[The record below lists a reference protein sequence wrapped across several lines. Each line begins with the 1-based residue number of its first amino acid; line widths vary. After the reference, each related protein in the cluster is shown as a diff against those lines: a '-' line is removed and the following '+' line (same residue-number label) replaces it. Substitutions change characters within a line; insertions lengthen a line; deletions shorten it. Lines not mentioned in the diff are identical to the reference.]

1 MIKRM
6 IQMNKEYIT
15 LHHIKLYQPTN
26 KKRAELNK
34 LSNNWNKAIRSAL
47 KIVKHWNF
55 TSYTRSHKEVYRVL
69 RNNYNLPSQIA
80 NEANRKAVES
90 YKSCNKKFRDNVK
103 FNYQAPVDLV
113 KDKSFKLIRKDNGT
127 NIVKINIEPYNNVYI
142 PVCLSEYHLNYLN
155 NDKHS
160 LKTAELYKQNGEW
173 YLNFVVSYEV
183 NIKETNS
190 YIGVDLGIVNLATI
204 SVISNKETILHTEHL
219 SGKELRFK
227 RMRYK
232 DKRKSLS
239 KKSDSIKTALIAEN
253 RITKETNWLI
263 ANRIIKVAKKYNSTI
278 VFEDL
283 KNIRKNIT
291 TNNSLNNYKKNSWAY
306 YQLKQFVKH
315 KANLNNL
322 PVVDVKA
329 YNTSQKCHVCNHKG
343 LRETQD
349 LFECPNGHKFNAD
362 TNASINIAKLG
373 KNKYNDLINK
383 TA

>member
-1 MIKRM
+1 MTKRM
-6 IQMNKEYIT
+6 MQMSKEYIT
-15 LHHIKLYQPTN
+15 LHHIKLYKPTN
-26 KKRAELNK
+26 KKRVELNK

-47 KIVKHWNF
+47 KIVKHWGF

-80 NEANRKAVES
+80 VEANRKAVES
-90 YKSCNKKFRDNVK
+90 YKSCNKKFRNNVK

-113 KDKSFKLIRKDNGT
+113 KGKSFDFIKKDNGT
-127 NIVKINIEPYNNVYI
+127 SLVKINIEPYNNIYM

-155 NDKHS
+155 NDKYS
-160 LKTAELYKQNGEW
+160 LKTAELYEQNGEW
-173 YLNFVVSYEV
+173 YLNFVVSYET
-183 NIKETNS
+183 NIQETTT
-190 YIGVDLGIVNLATI
+190 YMGIDLGIVNLATF
-204 SVISNKETILHTEHL
+204 SVIDNSKNVLHTEHF
-219 SGKELRFK
+219 SGKKLRYK
-227 RMRYK
+227 RMRYR

-239 KKSDSIKTALIAEN
+239 KKSDSVKTTLIAEN

-278 VFEDL
+278 IFEDL
-283 KNIRKNIT
+283 KHIRKNV
-291 TNNSLNNYKKNSWAY
+291 TNDNSLNNYEKNSWAY

-315 KANLNNL
+315 KANLNGL
-322 PVVDVKA
+322 PVVEVKA
-329 YNTSQKCHVCNHKG
+329 YNTSQKCSACNHMGK
-343 LRETQD
+343 RETQN

-373 KNKYNDLINK
+373 MNKYNDLISK